1 MSKKIFAVIS
11 LFLSLSAQSQI
22 REILEAA
29 KPKKTFEGTPVLQKK
44 SQVLSVS
51 AGTPNTVSKLLD
63 FGGIASIL
71 FTNNPQ
77 KKSVGPFMLDY
88 EYLVTDNF
96 GLGLSLLY
104 ASGKQT
110 YTSGLL
116 NVSYTGSINQFQIGL
131 SSYYHIY
138 TTDKLDPYVKGTV
151 GLNLWDGSYK
161 DNNGNEIP
169 GKTFTA
175 PTPFG
180 LRTLIGLRYFVGRN
194 FAIMGEGNFTV
205 LPKPAVTANIGVAM
219 KLK

>member
-1 MSKKIFAVIS
+1 MSKKLIAAIS
-11 LFLSLSAQSQI
+11 LLLSLSAQSQI

-29 KPKKTFEGTPVLQKK
+29 KPKKAFEGTPVLQKN
-44 SQVLSVS
+44 SHILSIS
-51 AGTPNTVSKLLD
+51 AGTPNKVSNFLD
-63 FGGIASIL
+63 FGGIAPIL
-71 FTNNPQ
+71 FNTAT

-88 EYLVTDNF
+88 EYLVNDNF

-104 ASGKQT
+104 AGSEQT
-110 YTSGLL
+110 YSSNLFSD
-116 NVSYTGSINQFQIGL
+116 SYTGSINQFQIGL

-151 GLNLWDGSYK
+151 GLNLWNGSYK

-180 LRTLIGLRYFVGRN
+180 LRTLIGLRYFAGKN
-194 FAIMGEGNFTV
+194 FAIIGEGNFTV

>member
-1 MSKKIFAVIS
+1 MSKKIFAALS

-29 KPKKTFEGTPVLQKK
+29 KPKKVFEGIPVLQKK
-44 SQVLSVS
+44 SQVLSIS
-51 AGTPNTVSKLLD
+51 AGTPNKVSNFLN
-63 FGGIASIL
+63 FGGIAPIL
-71 FTNNPQ
+71 FNNTI
-77 KKSVGPFMLDY
+77 KKSIGPFMLDY
-88 EYLVTDNF
+88 EYMINDNF

-110 YTSGLL
+110 YSSSLFSD
-116 NVSYTGSINQFQIGL
+116 SYIGSINQFQIGL
-131 SSYYHIY
+131 STYYHIY

-151 GLNLWDGSYK
+151 GVNLWNGSYK

-169 GKTFTA
+169 GKNFTA

-180 LRTLIGLRYFVGRN
+180 LRTLIGLRYFAGKS
-194 FAIMGEGNFTV
+194 FAVIGEGNFTV

>member
-1 MSKKIFAVIS
+1 MSKKLVVVI
-11 LFLSLSAQSQI
+11 LLLLSLSAQSQI

-29 KPKKTFEGTPVLQKK
+29 KPKKAFEGTPVLQKK
-44 SQVLSVS
+44 SQILSVS
-51 AGTPNTVSKLLD
+51 AGTPNKVSNFLD
-63 FGGIASIL
+63 FGGIAPVL
-71 FTNNPQ
+71 FNTST

-88 EYLVTDNF
+88 EYLVNDNF

-104 ASGKQT
+104 ASGEQT
-110 YTSGLL
+110 YSSSLFSD
-116 NVSYTGSINQFQIGL
+116 SYTGSINQFQIGL

-151 GLNLWDGSYK
+151 GLNLWNGSYK

-180 LRTLIGLRYFVGRN
+180 LRTLIGLRYFAGKN
-194 FAIMGEGNFTV
+194 FAIIGEGNFTV

>member
-1 MSKKIFAVIS
+1 MSKKLVVVI
-11 LFLSLSAQSQI
+11 LLLLSLSAQSQI

-29 KPKKTFEGTPVLQKK
+29 KPKKAFEGTPVLQKK
-44 SQVLSVS
+44 SQILSVS
-51 AGTPNTVSKLLD
+51 AGTPNKVSNFLD
-63 FGGIASIL
+63 FGGIAPVL
-71 FTNNPQ
+71 FNTST

-88 EYLVTDNF
+88 EYLVNDNF

-104 ASGKQT
+104 ASGEQT
-110 YTSGLL
+110 YSSSLFSD
-116 NVSYTGSINQFQIGL
+116 SYTGSINQFQIGL

-151 GLNLWDGSYK
+151 GLNLWNGSYK

-180 LRTLIGLRYFVGRN
+180 LRTLIGLRYFAGKN
-194 FAIMGEGNFTV
+194 FAITGEGNFTV